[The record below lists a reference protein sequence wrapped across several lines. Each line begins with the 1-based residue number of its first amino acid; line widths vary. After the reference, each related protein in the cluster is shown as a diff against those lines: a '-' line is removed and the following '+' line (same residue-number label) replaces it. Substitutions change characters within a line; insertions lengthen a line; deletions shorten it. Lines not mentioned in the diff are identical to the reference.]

1 MVGDHAGMTGLIIF
15 YDLEAIIVGI
25 ICYFALRNRLP
36 DLTKEK
42 GGKKTNF
49 GREVL
54 HALKMPTT
62 WMLVIIMFATYGV
75 IISYTYVVPY
85 CTAAFGMSAALAGI
99 MGYAANGFRFAGCW
113 IGGQIADRKG
123 LSALM
128 LADIALMMVGVAGLM
143 LMPQSM
149 NFMWLLVL
157 FIAILCMSMYSAQAL
172 HYAVMEEGSYPVE
185 TMGAA
190 TFIITPLGYG
200 AESVMPLFNGWCLS
214 TFDGVLGYRYMFGG
228 FLVLLA
234 IGFIA
239 CLIFRAC
246 TKERRAELARL
257 RKEDKNK

>member
-1 MVGDHAGMTGLIIF
+1 MDWRPDSGQK
-15 YDLEAIIVGI
+15 GI
-25 ICYFALRNRLP
+25 IRHDA
-36 DLTKEK
+36 
-42 GGKKTNF
+42 
-49 GREVL
+49 GRYSTDDGWCGRSDADAPVHE
-54 HALKMPTT
+54 
-62 WMLVIIMFATYGV
+62 F
-75 IISYTYVVPY
+75 YV
-85 CTAAFGMSAALAGI
+85 A
-99 MGYAANGFRFAGCW
+99 
-113 IGGQIADRKG
+113 
-123 LSALM
+123 
-128 LADIALMMVGVAGLM
+128 AGLV
-143 LMPQSM
+143 
-149 NFMWLLVL
+149 F
-157 FIAILCMSMYSAQAL
+157 AILCMSMYSAQAL